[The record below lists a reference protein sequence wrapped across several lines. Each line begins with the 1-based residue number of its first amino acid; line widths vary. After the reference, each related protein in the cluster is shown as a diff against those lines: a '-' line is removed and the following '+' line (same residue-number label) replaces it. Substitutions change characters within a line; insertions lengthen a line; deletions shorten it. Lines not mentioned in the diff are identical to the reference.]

1 MHERRVG
8 ACCPVKRVKPFQF
21 ERQLLYMPFLTMRA
35 RRRQAYFVP

>member
-8 ACCPVKRVKPFQF
+8 VRYPVKPFQF
-21 ERQLLYMPFLTMRA
+21 RLERQLLYTPFLTMRA